1 MKPVI
6 PKPLR
11 KGDLIGVAA
20 VSGPVNTSNLEKGIE
35 FFQKL
40 GFRTK
45 FGANIYNQFEYLAG
59 SDKERSDGLNNL
71 ISDPNISGIFFA
83 RGGYGSMRIL
93 REIDYEAIK
102 MRPKILM
109 GMSDLTAVSMAVHR
123 HCSLVTLAG
132 PMLAGQI
139 SEVLDRDSEEFMI
152 RALTEPLEC
161 FDMIGKLSSELKIL
175 RNGKT
180 KGYLLGGCLSVLVS
194 LLGTPYCPDFTDS
207 VLFLE
212 DVNEPAYK
220 IDRMLTQMKLAGIF
234 GSIQGVIIGH
244 FSGNESDAPS
254 SVAERIVME
263 YTEQGQI
270 PVISNYPHGHALPN
284 ITLPVGA
291 LVEFEASGNHATL
304 RCV

>member
-40 GFRTK
+40 GFRIK

-102 MRPKILM
+102 RRPRILM
-109 GMSDLTAVSMAVHR
+109 GMSDLTAVSMAVHH

-291 LVEFEASGNHATL
+291 LVEFEASGNQATL

>member
-1 MKPVI
+1 VKPVI

-40 GFRTK
+40 GFRIK

-102 MRPKILM
+102 RRPRILM
-109 GMSDLTAVSMAVHR
+109 GMSDLTAVSMAVHH

-291 LVEFEASGNHATL
+291 LVEFEASGNQATL

>member
-1 MKPVI
+1 VKHLI
-6 PKPLR
+6 PKPL
-11 KGDLIGVAA
+11 KNGDLIGVAA

-35 FFQKL
+35 FVQKL
-40 GFRTK
+40 GFKTK
-45 FGANIYNQFEYLAG
+45 LGANIYNHFEYLAG

-71 ISDPNISGIFFA
+71 ISDPDVRGILFA

-93 REIDYEAIK
+93 TQIDYEAVK
-102 MRPKILM
+102 THPKILM
-109 GMSDLTAVSMAVHR
+109 GMSDLTAVSMAVYR

-139 SEVLDRDSEEFMI
+139 SEVLDRDSEGFMI

-161 FDMIGKLSSELKIL
+161 FDMMGKFISELKIL
-175 RNGKT
+175 RTGKA
-180 KGYLLGGCLSVLVS
+180 KGCLLGGCLSVLVS

-220 IDRMLTQMKLAGIF
+220 IDRMLTHMKLAGIF
-234 GSIQGVIIGH
+234 ESIQGVIVGH
-244 FSGNESDAPS
+244 FSGNESDAS
-254 SVAERIVME
+254 RSLAERIVME
-263 YTEQGQI
+263 YTEPRQI

>member
-1 MKPVI
+1 MKHVI
-6 PKPLR
+6 PKPLI

-20 VSGPVNTSNLEKGIE
+20 VSGPVNTSNLEKGIN
-35 FFQKL
+35 FFHKL
-40 GFRTK
+40 GLKIK
-45 FGANIYNQFEYLAG
+45 FGSNIYNQLEYLAG
-59 SDKERSDGLNNL
+59 SDRERSDGLNNL
-71 ISDPNISGIFFA
+71 ISDPDVKGIFFA

-93 REIDYEAIK
+93 PQIDYQAI
-102 MRPKILM
+102 RTQPKILM

-139 SEVLDRDSEEFMI
+139 SEVLDRDSEDFMI
-152 RALTEPLEC
+152 RALTEPLEG
-161 FDMIGKLSSELKIL
+161 FDMMGEFSPELNIL
-175 RNGKT
+175 RTGKT

-194 LLGTPYCPDFTDS
+194 LLGTPYCPNFLDS

-220 IDRMLTQMKLAGIF
+220 IDRMLTQMKLTGIF
-234 GSIQGVIIGH
+234 ESIRGVIIGH
-244 FSGNESDAPS
+244 FSGNESDAS
-254 SVAERIVME
+254 KAVAERIVME
-263 YTEQGQI
+263 YTESRQI

-291 LVEFEASGNHATL
+291 LVEFEASGNHVTL